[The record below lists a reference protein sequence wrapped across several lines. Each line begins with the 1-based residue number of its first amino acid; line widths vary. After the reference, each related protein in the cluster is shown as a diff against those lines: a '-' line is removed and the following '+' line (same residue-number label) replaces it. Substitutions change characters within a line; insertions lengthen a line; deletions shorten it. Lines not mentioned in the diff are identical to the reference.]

1 MSTLAPPKNLTRNVL
16 IGMGLGV
23 LIASVFFYTHHIYEV
38 IGPGGLSIQAGWTSQ
53 SFFGGIE
60 KYLFNLGG
68 QIFKNLLMLV
78 VVPLVFFS
86 LVSGISSL
94 TNMVKLGS
102 IATKTIGLYLF
113 TTGIAVSIALLFG
126 WIFNLSGYD
135 GDYGSFEP
143 ATADPSLYG
152 TVLRIFPNNIFGAFV
167 ENNMLGIVF
176 ISILFGIAL
185 NLTDDLTNGLSKT
198 FERFNLVFLKIV
210 LLIMSFAPIGVFC
223 LMGSYVMAKGLNIFG
238 DLAQYVILLIFVL
251 AFHLAFTYSLILK
264 IFANLNPLI
273 FFKKMRNVA
282 LFAFSTS
289 SSAATIPVTLK
300 TVTDDLGVKKDVSSF
315 VIPVGATIN
324 MDGTAIMQGLATM
337 FIASTVGVDLT
348 FIQYMQIVLLAIVTS
363 IGTAAV
369 PSAGTVTL
377 ALILGSL
384 GLPLDAIGLILA
396 VDRILDMMRTAVNVC
411 GDAAVS
417 CIVAKSENELDEQI
431 FNK

>member
-1 MSTLAPPKNLTRNVL
+1 MDAPKNLTRNVL
-16 IGMGLGV
+16 IGMALGV
-23 LIASVFFYTHHIYEV
+23 VIASIFYYSTNLI
-38 IGPGGLSIQAGWTSQ
+38 PQSL
-53 SFFGGIE
+53 SFFTE

-86 LVSGISSL
+86 LVSGISSIS
-94 TNMVKLGS
+94 NMVKLGS
-102 IATKTIGLYLF
+102 IATKTIGLYLI
-113 TTGIAVSIALLFG
+113 TTGIAVSLALLFG
-126 WIFNLSGYD
+126 WALNLSGAGTEIIPYTPPP
-135 GDYGSFEP
+135 GDS
-143 ATADPSLYG
+143 SLYG
-152 TVLRIFPNNIFGAFV
+152 TVLRIFPNNIFGAFI

-185 NLTDDLTNGLSKT
+185 NLTDDITNGLSRS
-198 FERFNLVFLKIV
+198 FERFNIVFLKIV
-210 LLIMSFAPIGVFC
+210 LLIMGFAPIGVFC
-223 LMGSYVMAKGLNIFG
+223 LMGSYVMDKGLDIFG

-251 AFHLAFTYSLILK
+251 FFHLLFTYSLMLK
-264 IFANLNPLI
+264 LLAKLNPLI

-300 TVTDDLGVKKDVSSF
+300 TVTDDLGVKKDVSAF
-315 VIPVGATIN
+315 VVPVGATIN

-348 FIQYMQIVLLAIVTS
+348 FVQYCQIVLLAIVTS

-377 ALILGSL
+377 ALILGSV

-396 VDRILDMMRTAVNVC
+396 VDRILDMMRTSVNVC

-417 CIVAKSENELDEQI
+417 CIVAKSEGLLDEEI
-431 FNK
+431 FLK

>member
-1 MSTLAPPKNLTRNVL
+1 MNALSAPKNLTRNVL
-16 IGMGLGV
+16 IGMAAGI
-23 LIASVFFYTHHIYEV
+23 LIASTFYY
-38 IGPGGLSIQAGWTSQ
+38 SQ
-53 SFFGGIE
+53 GFINEDISVGVE
-60 KYLFNLGG
+60 KYIFNLGG

-94 TNMVKLGS
+94 SNMVKLGS
-102 IATKTIGLYLF
+102 IATKTIGQYLF
-113 TTGIAVSIALLFG
+113 KTAIAVSLALFFG
-126 WIFNLSGYD
+126 WAFNLSGFEGTVDSYVPPS
-135 GDYGSFEP
+135 GDS
-143 ATADPSLYG
+143 SLYG
-152 TVLRIFPNNIFGAFV
+152 TVLRIFPNNIFGAFI

-176 ISILFGIAL
+176 ISILFGLAL

-198 FERFNLVFLKIV
+198 FERFNIVFLKIV
-210 LLIMSFAPIGVFC
+210 LLIMAFAPIGVFC

-238 DLAQYVILLIFVL
+238 DLAQYVLILIFVL
-251 AFHLAFTYSLILK
+251 AFHLIFTYSLILK
-264 IFANLNPLI
+264 SFANLSPLI
-273 FFKKMRNVA
+273 FYRKMKNVA

-315 VIPVGATIN
+315 VVPVGATIN

-337 FIASTVGVDLT
+337 FIASTVGIDLT
-348 FIQYMQIVLLAIVTS
+348 LIQYGQIVVLAIVTS

-396 VDRILDMMRTAVNVC
+396 VDRILDMIRTAVNVC

-417 CIVAKSENELDEQI
+417 CIVAKSENELDLSVYNSE
-431 FNK
+431 

>member
-1 MSTLAPPKNLTRNVL
+1 MNALSAPKNLTRNVL
-16 IGMGLGV
+16 IGMAAGILVASTFYYLQGFINEDISLGV
-23 LIASVFFYTHHIYEV
+23 
-38 IGPGGLSIQAGWTSQ
+38 
-53 SFFGGIE
+53 E
-60 KYLFNLGG
+60 KYIFNLGG

-94 TNMVKLGS
+94 SNMVKLGS

-113 TTGIAVSIALLFG
+113 TTAIAVSLALFFG
-126 WIFNLSGYD
+126 WAFNLSGFEGTVDSYVPPS
-135 GDYGSFEP
+135 GDS
-143 ATADPSLYG
+143 SLYG
-152 TVLRIFPNNIFGAFV
+152 TVLRIFPNNIFGAFI

-176 ISILFGIAL
+176 ISILFGLAL

-198 FERFNLVFLKIV
+198 FERFNIVFMKIV
-210 LLIMSFAPIGVFC
+210 LLIMAFAPIGVFC

-238 DLAQYVILLIFVL
+238 DLAQYVLILIFVL
-251 AFHLAFTYSLILK
+251 AFHLIFTYSLILK
-264 IFANLNPLI
+264 SFANLSPLI
-273 FFKKMRNVA
+273 FFRKMKNVA

-315 VIPVGATIN
+315 VVPVGATIN

-348 FIQYMQIVLLAIVTS
+348 LIQYGQIVILAIVTS

-396 VDRILDMMRTAVNVC
+396 VDRILDMIRTAVNVC

-417 CIVAKSENELDEQI
+417 CIVAKSENELDLSIYNSE
-431 FNK
+431 

>member
-1 MSTLAPPKNLTRNVL
+1 MSVLSPPKNLTKNVL
-16 IGMGLGV
+16 LGMAAGV
-23 LIASVFFYTHHIYEV
+23 LIASVFYYSQDSI
-38 IGPGGLSIQAGWTSQ
+38 PAGLYLT
-53 SFFGGIE
+53 IE
-60 KYLFNLGG
+60 KYVFNLGG

-94 TNMVKLGS
+94 SNMVKLGS
-102 IATKTIGLYLF
+102 IATKTIGLYLM
-113 TTGIAVSIALLFG
+113 TTGIAVSLALIFG
-126 WIFNLSGYD
+126 YIFNLSGYEGEVD
-135 GDYGSFEP
+135 SFSPTTGDS
-143 ATADPSLYG
+143 SLYG
-152 TVLRIFPNNIFGAFV
+152 TVMRIFPNNIFGAFI

-185 NLTDDLTNGLSKT
+185 NLTDELTGGFSKV
-198 FERFNLVFLKIV
+198 FEKLNTVFLKIV

-223 LMGSYVMAKGLNIFG
+223 LMGSYVMAKGLNVFG
-238 DLAQYVILLIFVL
+238 DLAQYVALLIFVL
-251 AFHLAFTYSLILK
+251 AFHLFFTYSLILK
-264 IFANLNPLI
+264 FFANLNPLI
-273 FFKKMRNVA
+273 FYRKMKDVA

-300 TVTDDLGVKKDVSSF
+300 TVTDELGVKKDVSSF
-315 VIPVGATIN
+315 VVPVGATIN

-348 FIQYMQIVLLAIVTS
+348 LVQYGQIVLLAIVTS

-396 VDRILDMMRTAVNVC
+396 VDRILDMIRTAVNVC

-417 CIVAKSENELDEQI
+417 CIVAKSENELDEKI
-431 FNK
+431 FNR

>member
-1 MSTLAPPKNLTRNVL
+1 MSQLDPPRNLTRNVL
-16 IGMGLGV
+16 LGMFAGV
-23 LIASVFFYTHHIYEV
+23 ILASIFFYFQD
-38 IGPGGLSIQAGWTSQ
+38 SISQ
-53 SFFGGIE
+53 SIFLGTE
-60 KYLFNLGG
+60 KYIFNLGG
-68 QIFKNLLMLV
+68 QIFKNLLLLI

-94 TNMVKLGS
+94 SNMVKLGS
-102 IATKTIGLYLF
+102 IASKTVFLYLM
-113 TTGIAVSIALLFG
+113 TTAFAVILAIFFG
-126 WIFNLSGYD
+126 WVFNISGYE
-135 GDYGSFEP
+135 GEVGSYI
-143 ATADPSLYG
+143 APSGEANLYD

-185 NLTDDLTNGLSKT
+185 NLTDDLTDKLSKN
-198 FERFNLVFLKIV
+198 FERLNIVFMKIV
-210 LLIMSFAPIGVFC
+210 LIIMSFAPIGVFC
-223 LMGSYVMAKGLNIFG
+223 LMGSYVMDHGLNIFG
-238 DLAQYVILLIFVL
+238 DLIQYVLILIFVL
-251 AFHLAFTYSLILK
+251 FFHLVFTYSLILK
-264 IFANLNPLI
+264 LFANLNPII

-337 FIASTVGVDLT
+337 FIASTAGVDLSM
-348 FIQYMQIVLLAIVTS
+348 IEYMQIVLLAMVAS
-363 IGTAAV
+363 IGAAAV
-369 PSAGTVTL
+369 PSAGTITL
-377 ALILGSL
+377 ALILSSL

-396 VDRILDMMRTAVNVC
+396 VDRILDMIRTSVNVT
-411 GDAAVS
+411 GDSAVA
-417 CIVAKSENELDEQI
+417 CIVANSENLLDREA

>member
-1 MSTLAPPKNLTRNVL
+1 MSVLSPPKNLTKNVL
-16 IGMGLGV
+16 LGMAAGV
-23 LIASVFFYTHHIYEV
+23 LIASVFYYSQDLI
-38 IGPGGLSIQAGWTSQ
+38 PAGLYLT
-53 SFFGGIE
+53 IE
-60 KYLFNLGG
+60 KYVFNLGG

-94 TNMVKLGS
+94 SNMVKLGS
-102 IATKTIGLYLF
+102 IATKTIGLYLM
-113 TTGIAVSIALLFG
+113 TTGIAVSLALIFG
-126 WIFNLSGYD
+126 WVFNLSGYEGEVD
-135 GDYGSFEP
+135 SFSPTTGDS
-143 ATADPSLYG
+143 SLYG
-152 TVLRIFPNNIFGAFV
+152 TVMRIFPNNIFGAFV

-185 NLTDDLTNGLSKT
+185 NLTDELTGGFSKVFDKLNT
-198 FERFNLVFLKIV
+198 VFLKIV

-223 LMGSYVMAKGLNIFG
+223 LMGSYVMAKGLNVFG
-238 DLAQYVILLIFVL
+238 DLAQYVALLIFVL
-251 AFHLAFTYSLILK
+251 AFHLFFTYSLILK
-264 IFANLNPLI
+264 FFANLNPLI
-273 FFKKMRNVA
+273 FYRKMKDVA

-300 TVTDDLGVKKDVSSF
+300 TVTDELGVKKDVSSF
-315 VIPVGATIN
+315 VVPVGATIN

-348 FIQYMQIVLLAIVTS
+348 LVQYGQIVLLAIVTS

-396 VDRILDMMRTAVNVC
+396 VDRILDMIRTAVNVC

-417 CIVAKSENELDEQI
+417 CIVAKSENELDEKI
-431 FNK
+431 FNR

>member
-1 MSTLAPPKNLTRNVL
+1 MSPLDPPKNLTRNVL
-16 IGMGLGV
+16 VGMFFGV
-23 LIASVFFYTHHIYEV
+23 LLASVFFYFEDSFS
-38 IGPGGLSIQAGWTSQ
+38 LSFIQV
-53 SFFGGIE
+53 IE

-68 QIFKNLLMLV
+68 QIFKNLLLLI

-94 TNMVKLGS
+94 SNMVKLGS
-102 IATKTIGLYLF
+102 IASKTVALYLM
-113 TTGIAVSIALLFG
+113 TTAFAVIIAIFFG
-126 WIFNLSGYD
+126 WLFNISGYE
-135 GDYGSFEP
+135 GEVGSFIAPSGE
-143 ATADPSLYG
+143 ASLYD
-152 TVLRIFPNNIFGAFV
+152 TVLKIFPSNIFGAFV

-185 NLTDDLTNGLSKT
+185 NLTDDLTDKLSKN
-198 FERFNLVFLKIV
+198 FERLNIVFMKIV
-210 LLIMSFAPIGVFC
+210 LIIMSFAPIGVFC
-223 LMGSYVMAKGLNIFG
+223 LMGSYVMAQGLNIFG
-238 DLAQYVILLIFVL
+238 DLIQYVLILMFVL
-251 AFHLAFTYSLILK
+251 FFHLIFTYSIILK
-264 IFANLNPLI
+264 IFANLNPII

-337 FIASTVGVDLT
+337 FIASTAGVDLSMVE
-348 FIQYMQIVLLAIVTS
+348 YLQIVMLAMVAS
-363 IGTAAV
+363 IGAAAV
-369 PSAGTVTL
+369 PSAGTITL
-377 ALILGSL
+377 ALILSSL

-396 VDRILDMMRTAVNVC
+396 VDRILDMIRTSVNVT
-411 GDAAVS
+411 GDSAVA
-417 CIVAKSENELDEQI
+417 CIVANSENLLDKEV

>member
-1 MSTLAPPKNLTRNVL
+1 MSQLDPPKNLTRNVL
-16 IGMGLGV
+16 VGMFAGV
-23 LIASVFFYTHHIYEV
+23 LLASIFFY
-38 IGPGGLSIQAGWTSQ
+38 LQDSISQ
-53 SFFGGIE
+53 SIFLGIE
-60 KYLFNLGG
+60 KYIFNLGG
-68 QIFKNLLMLV
+68 QIFKNLLLLI

-94 TNMVKLGS
+94 SNMVKLGS
-102 IATKTIGLYLF
+102 IASKTVFLYL
-113 TTGIAVSIALLFG
+113 TTTAFAVILAIFFG
-126 WIFNLSGYD
+126 WVFNISGYE
-135 GDYGSFEP
+135 GEVGSYI
-143 ATADPSLYG
+143 APSGEANLYD

-185 NLTDDLTNGLSKT
+185 NLTDDLTDKLSKN
-198 FERFNLVFLKIV
+198 FERLNIVFMKIV
-210 LLIMSFAPIGVFC
+210 LIIMSFAPIGVFC
-223 LMGSYVMAKGLNIFG
+223 LMGSYVMDHGLNIFG
-238 DLAQYVILLIFVL
+238 DLIQYVLILIFVL
-251 AFHLAFTYSLILK
+251 FFHLVFTYSLILK
-264 IFANLNPLI
+264 LFANLNPII

-337 FIASTVGVDLT
+337 FIASTAGVDLSM
-348 FIQYMQIVLLAIVTS
+348 IEYMQIVLLAMVAS
-363 IGTAAV
+363 IGAAAV
-369 PSAGTVTL
+369 PSAGTITL
-377 ALILGSL
+377 ALILSSL

-396 VDRILDMMRTAVNVC
+396 VDRILDMIRTSVNVT
-411 GDAAVS
+411 GDSAVA
-417 CIVAKSENELDEQI
+417 CIVANSENLLDREV

>member
-1 MSTLAPPKNLTRNVL
+1 MSVLSPPKNLTKNVL
-16 IGMGLGV
+16 LGMAAGV
-23 LIASVFFYTHHIYEV
+23 LIASVFYYTQDSI
-38 IGPGGLSIQAGWTSQ
+38 PAGLYLT
-53 SFFGGIE
+53 IE
-60 KYLFNLGG
+60 KYVFNLGG

-94 TNMVKLGS
+94 SNMVKLGS
-102 IATKTIGLYLF
+102 IATKTIGLYLM
-113 TTGIAVSIALLFG
+113 TTGIAVSMALIFG
-126 WIFNLSGYD
+126 YIFNLSGYE
-135 GDYGSFEP
+135 GDVEAFTPTTGDS
-143 ATADPSLYG
+143 SLYG
-152 TVLRIFPNNIFGAFV
+152 TVMRIFPNNIFGAFV

-185 NLTDDLTNGLSKT
+185 NLTDELTGGLSKT
-198 FERFNLVFLKIV
+198 FEKLNTVFLKIV
-210 LLIMSFAPIGVFC
+210 LLIMSFAPVGVFC
-223 LMGSYVMAKGLNIFG
+223 LMGSYVMAKGLNVFG
-238 DLAQYVILLIFVL
+238 DLAQYVALLIFVL
-251 AFHLAFTYSLILK
+251 AFHLFFTYSLILK
-264 IFANLNPLI
+264 VFANLNPLI
-273 FFKKMRNVA
+273 FYRKMKDVA

-300 TVTDDLGVKKDVSSF
+300 TVKDELGVKKDVSAF
-315 VIPVGATIN
+315 VVPVGATIN

-348 FIQYMQIVLLAIVTS
+348 LVQYGQIVLLAIVTS

-396 VDRILDMMRTAVNVC
+396 VDRILDMIRTAVNVC

-417 CIVAKSENELDEQI
+417 CIVAKSENELDEKI
-431 FNK
+431 FNG

>member
-1 MSTLAPPKNLTRNVL
+1 MSVLSAPKNLTRNVL
-16 IGMGLGV
+16 IGMAAGV
-23 LIASVFFYTHHIYEV
+23 LISSVFYYF
-38 IGPGGLSIQAGWTSQ
+38 P
-53 SFFGGIE
+53 SFISEDISLIVE
-60 KYLFNLGG
+60 KYIFNLGG
-68 QIFKNLLMLV
+68 QVFKNLLMLV

-94 TNMVKLGS
+94 SNMVKLGS

-113 TTGIAVSIALLFG
+113 TTGIAVSLALFFG
-126 WIFNLSGYD
+126 WAFDLSGFEGTVD
-135 GDYGSFEP
+135 SFIPPPGDS
-143 ATADPSLYG
+143 SLYG
-152 TVLRIFPNNIFGAFV
+152 TVLRIFPNNIFGSFI

-185 NLTDDLTNGLSKT
+185 NLTDDLTDGLSKT
-198 FERFNLVFLKIV
+198 FERFNTVFLKIV
-210 LLIMSFAPIGVFC
+210 LLVMSFAPIGVFC
-223 LMGSYVMAKGLNIFG
+223 LMGSYVMSKGLNIFG
-238 DLAQYVILLIFVL
+238 DLAQYVLILIFVL
-251 AFHLAFTYSLILK
+251 AFHLIFTYSLILK
-264 IFANLNPLI
+264 SFANLNPLV
-273 FFKKMRNVA
+273 FYRKMKNVA

-315 VIPVGATIN
+315 VVPVGATIN

-348 FIQYMQIVLLAIVTS
+348 LIQYGQIVLLAIVTS

-396 VDRILDMMRTAVNVC
+396 VDRILDMIRTAVNVC

-417 CIVAKSENELDEQI
+417 CIVAKSENELDLSTYNSER
-431 FNK
+431 

>member
-1 MSTLAPPKNLTRNVL
+1 MTVLSAPKNLTRNVL
-16 IGMGLGV
+16 LGMGLGV
-23 LIASVFFYTHHIYEV
+23 LIASFFFYYQEHISSNLFEFV
-38 IGPGGLSIQAGWTSQ
+38 
-53 SFFGGIE
+53 E

-94 TNMVKLGS
+94 SNMVKLGK
-102 IATKTIGLYLF
+102 IASKTIGFYLF
-113 TTGIAVSIALLFG
+113 TTAIAVSLALIFG
-126 WIFNLSGYD
+126 WLFNLSGFD
-135 GDYGSFEP
+135 GIVETYNPPSGDS
-143 ATADPSLYG
+143 SLYG
-152 TVLRIFPNNIFGAFV
+152 TVLKIFPNNMFGAFI

-176 ISILFGIAL
+176 ISILFGLAL
-185 NLTDDLTNGLSKT
+185 NLTDGLTNGLSKS
-198 FERFNLVFLKIV
+198 FEKLNIVFLKIV

-223 LMGSYVMAKGLNIFG
+223 LMGSYVMDKGLDIFG
-238 DLAQYVILLIFVL
+238 DLFEYVLLLIFVL
-251 AFHLAFTYSLILK
+251 LFHSLIIYSSILK
-264 IFANLNPLI
+264 SITGLSPI
-273 FFKKMRNVA
+273 VFFKKMRNVA

-337 FIASTVGVDLT
+337 FIASTVGVDLSLV
-348 FIQYMQIVLLAIVTS
+348 QYGQIVLLAIVTS

-377 ALILGSL
+377 ALILSSL

-396 VDRILDMMRTAVNVC
+396 VDRILDMLRTAVNVC
-411 GDAAVS
+411 GDAMVS
-417 CIVAKSENELDEQI
+417 CLVAYSEEELDKETFLKQ
-431 FNK
+431 N

>member
-1 MSTLAPPKNLTRNVL
+1 MNALSAPKNLTRNVL
-16 IGMGLGV
+16 IGMAAGILVASTFYYSQGFINEDISVGV
-23 LIASVFFYTHHIYEV
+23 
-38 IGPGGLSIQAGWTSQ
+38 
-53 SFFGGIE
+53 E
-60 KYLFNLGG
+60 KYIFNLGG

-94 TNMVKLGS
+94 SNMVKLGS

-113 TTGIAVSIALLFG
+113 TTAIAVSLALFFG
-126 WIFNLSGYD
+126 WAFNLSGFEGTVDSYVPPS
-135 GDYGSFEP
+135 GDS
-143 ATADPSLYG
+143 SLYG
-152 TVLRIFPNNIFGAFV
+152 TVLRIFPNNIFGAFI

-176 ISILFGIAL
+176 ISILFGLAL
-185 NLTDDLTNGLSKT
+185 NLTDDLTNGFSKT
-198 FERFNLVFLKIV
+198 FERFNIVFLKIV
-210 LLIMSFAPIGVFC
+210 LLIMTFAPIGVFC

-238 DLAQYVILLIFVL
+238 DLAQYVLILIFVL
-251 AFHLAFTYSLILK
+251 AFHLIFTYSLILK
-264 IFANLNPLI
+264 SFANLSPLI
-273 FFKKMRNVA
+273 FYRKMKNVA

-315 VIPVGATIN
+315 VVPVGATIN

-337 FIASTVGVDLT
+337 FIASTVGIDLT
-348 FIQYMQIVLLAIVTS
+348 LIQYGQIVVLAIVTS

-384 GLPLDAIGLILA
+384 GLPS
-396 VDRILDMMRTAVNVC
+396 RCNWFNT
-411 GDAAVS
+411 S
-417 CIVAKSENELDEQI
+417 C
-431 FNK
+431 

>member
-1 MSTLAPPKNLTRNVL
+1 MSVLSPPKNLTKNVL
-16 IGMGLGV
+16 LGMAAGV
-23 LIASVFFYTHHIYEV
+23 LIASVFYYTQDSI
-38 IGPGGLSIQAGWTSQ
+38 PAGLYLT
-53 SFFGGIE
+53 IE
-60 KYLFNLGG
+60 KYVFNLGG

-94 TNMVKLGS
+94 SNMVKLGS
-102 IATKTIGLYLF
+102 IATKTIGLYLM
-113 TTGIAVSIALLFG
+113 TTGIAVSMALIFG
-126 WIFNLSGYD
+126 YIFNLSGYE
-135 GDYGSFEP
+135 GDVEAFTPTTGDS
-143 ATADPSLYG
+143 SLYG
-152 TVLRIFPNNIFGAFV
+152 TVMRIFPNNIFGAFV

-185 NLTDDLTNGLSKT
+185 NLTDELTGGLSKT
-198 FERFNLVFLKIV
+198 FEKLNTVFLKIV
-210 LLIMSFAPIGVFC
+210 LLIMSFAPVGVFC
-223 LMGSYVMAKGLNIFG
+223 LMGSYVMAKGLNVFG
-238 DLAQYVILLIFVL
+238 DLAQYVALLIFVL
-251 AFHLAFTYSLILK
+251 AFHLFFTYSLILK
-264 IFANLNPLI
+264 VFANLNPLI
-273 FFKKMRNVA
+273 FYRKMKDVA

-300 TVTDDLGVKKDVSSF
+300 TVTDELGVKKDVSAF
-315 VIPVGATIN
+315 VVPVGATIN

-348 FIQYMQIVLLAIVTS
+348 LVQYGQIVLLAIVTS

-396 VDRILDMMRTAVNVC
+396 VDRILDMIRTAVNVC

-417 CIVAKSENELDEQI
+417 CIVAKSESELEEKT
-431 FNK
+431 FNKLG

>member
-1 MSTLAPPKNLTRNVL
+1 MSVLSPPKNLTKNVL
-16 IGMGLGV
+16 LGMALGV
-23 LIASVFFYTHHIYEV
+23 LIASVFYYSQDSI
-38 IGPGGLSIQAGWTSQ
+38 PAGLYLTV
-53 SFFGGIE
+53 E
-60 KYLFNLGG
+60 KYVFNLGG

-94 TNMVKLGS
+94 SNMVKLGS
-102 IATKTIGLYLF
+102 IATKTIGLYLM
-113 TTGIAVSIALLFG
+113 TTGIAVSLALIFG
-126 WIFNLSGYD
+126 YVFNLSGYE
-135 GDYGSFEP
+135 GDVEAFSPTTGDS
-143 ATADPSLYG
+143 SLYG
-152 TVLRIFPNNIFGAFV
+152 TVMRIFPNNIFGAFV

-185 NLTDDLTNGLSKT
+185 NLTDELTGGFSKV
-198 FERFNLVFLKIV
+198 FEKLNTVFLKIV

-223 LMGSYVMAKGLNIFG
+223 LMGSYVMAKGLNVFG
-238 DLAQYVILLIFVL
+238 DLAQYVALLIFVL
-251 AFHLAFTYSLILK
+251 AFHLFFTYSLILK
-264 IFANLNPLI
+264 FFANLNPLI
-273 FFKKMRNVA
+273 FYRKMKDVA

-300 TVTDDLGVKKDVSSF
+300 TVTDELGVKKDVSSF
-315 VIPVGATIN
+315 VVPVGATIN

-348 FIQYMQIVLLAIVTS
+348 LVQYGQIVLLAIVTS

-396 VDRILDMMRTAVNVC
+396 VDRILDMIRTAVNVC

-431 FNK
+431 YNG

>member
-1 MSTLAPPKNLTRNVL
+1 MSVLSPPKNLTKNVL
-16 IGMGLGV
+16 LGMAAGV
-23 LIASVFFYTHHIYEV
+23 LIASALYYSQDLI
-38 IGPGGLSIQAGWTSQ
+38 PAGLYLT
-53 SFFGGIE
+53 IE
-60 KYLFNLGG
+60 KYVFNLGG

-94 TNMVKLGS
+94 SNMVKLGS
-102 IATKTIGLYLF
+102 IATKTIGLYLM
-113 TTGIAVSIALLFG
+113 TTGIAVSLALIFG
-126 WIFNLSGYD
+126 WVFNLSGYEGEVD
-135 GDYGSFEP
+135 SFSPTTGDS
-143 ATADPSLYG
+143 SLYG
-152 TVLRIFPNNIFGAFV
+152 TVMRIFPNNIFGAFV

-176 ISILFGIAL
+176 ISIVFGIAL
-185 NLTDDLTNGLSKT
+185 NLTDELTGGMSKT
-198 FERFNLVFLKIV
+198 FEKLNTVFLKIV
-210 LLIMSFAPIGVFC
+210 LLIMSFAPVGVFC
-223 LMGSYVMAKGLNIFG
+223 LMGSYVMAKGLNVFG
-238 DLAQYVILLIFVL
+238 DLAQYVALLIFVL
-251 AFHLAFTYSLILK
+251 AFHLFFTYSLLLK
-264 IFANLNPLI
+264 VFAKLNPII
-273 FFKKMRNVA
+273 FYRKMKDVA

-300 TVTDDLGVKKDVSSF
+300 TVTDELGVKKDVSAF
-315 VIPVGATIN
+315 VVPVGATIN

-348 FIQYMQIVLLAIVTS
+348 LVQYGQIVLLAIVTS

-396 VDRILDMMRTAVNVC
+396 VDRILDMIRTAVNVC

-417 CIVAKSENELDEQI
+417 CIVAKSENELDEKI
-431 FNK
+431 FNG

>member
-1 MSTLAPPKNLTRNVL
+1 MRQLDPPKNLTRNVL
-16 IGMGLGV
+16 VGMFAGV
-23 LIASVFFYTHHIYEV
+23 LLASIFFY
-38 IGPGGLSIQAGWTSQ
+38 LQDSISQ
-53 SFFGGIE
+53 SIFLGIE
-60 KYLFNLGG
+60 KYIFNLGG
-68 QIFKNLLMLV
+68 QIFKNLLLLI

-94 TNMVKLGS
+94 SNMVKLGS
-102 IATKTIGLYLF
+102 IASKTVFLYL
-113 TTGIAVSIALLFG
+113 TTTAFAVILAIFFG
-126 WIFNLSGYD
+126 WVFNISGYE
-135 GDYGSFEP
+135 GEVGSY
-143 ATADPSLYG
+143 TAPSGEANLYD

-185 NLTDDLTNGLSKT
+185 NLTDDLTDKLSKN
-198 FERFNLVFLKIV
+198 FERLNIVFMKIV
-210 LLIMSFAPIGVFC
+210 LIIMSFAPIGVFC
-223 LMGSYVMAKGLNIFG
+223 LMGSYVIDHGLNIFG
-238 DLAQYVILLIFVL
+238 DLIQYVLILIFVL
-251 AFHLAFTYSLILK
+251 FFHLIFTYSLILK
-264 IFANLNPLI
+264 LFANLNPII

-337 FIASTVGVDLT
+337 FIASTAGVDLS
-348 FIQYMQIVLLAIVTS
+348 IIEYMQIVLLAMVAS
-363 IGTAAV
+363 IGAAAV
-369 PSAGTVTL
+369 PSAGTITL
-377 ALILGSL
+377 ALILSSL

-396 VDRILDMMRTAVNVC
+396 VDRILDMIRTSVNVT
-411 GDAAVS
+411 GDSAVA
-417 CIVAKSENELDEQI
+417 CIVANSENLLDREV

>member
-1 MSTLAPPKNLTRNVL
+1 MNALSAPKNLTRNVL
-16 IGMGLGV
+16 IGMAAGI
-23 LIASVFFYTHHIYEV
+23 LIASTFYY
-38 IGPGGLSIQAGWTSQ
+38 SQ
-53 SFFGGIE
+53 GFINEDISVGVE
-60 KYLFNLGG
+60 KYIFNLGG

-94 TNMVKLGS
+94 SNMVKLGS

-113 TTGIAVSIALLFG
+113 TTAIAVSLALFFG
-126 WIFNLSGYD
+126 WAFNLSGFEGTVDSYVPPS
-135 GDYGSFEP
+135 GDS
-143 ATADPSLYG
+143 SLYG
-152 TVLRIFPNNIFGAFV
+152 TVLRIFPNNIFGAFI

-176 ISILFGIAL
+176 ISILFGLAL

-198 FERFNLVFLKIV
+198 FERFNIVFLKIV
-210 LLIMSFAPIGVFC
+210 LLIMTFAPIGVFC

-238 DLAQYVILLIFVL
+238 DLAQYVLILIFVV
-251 AFHLAFTYSLILK
+251 AFHLIFTYSLILK
-264 IFANLNPLI
+264 SFANLSPLI
-273 FFKKMRNVA
+273 FFRKMKNVA

-315 VIPVGATIN
+315 VVPVGATIN

-337 FIASTVGVDLT
+337 FIASTVGIDLT
-348 FIQYMQIVLLAIVTS
+348 LIQYGQIVLLAIVTS

-396 VDRILDMMRTAVNVC
+396 VDRILDMIRTAVNVC

-417 CIVAKSENELDEQI
+417 CIVAKSENELDLSVYNSE
-431 FNK
+431 